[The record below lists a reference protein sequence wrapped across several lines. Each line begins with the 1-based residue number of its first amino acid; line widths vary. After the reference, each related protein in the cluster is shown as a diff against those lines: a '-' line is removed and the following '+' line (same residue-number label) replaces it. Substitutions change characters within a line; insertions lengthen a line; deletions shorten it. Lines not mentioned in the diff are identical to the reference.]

1 MKQPLSVVTIFL
13 CTFQIILAQAPELK
27 NMMPNSW
34 QKLTRLSAQEEKSF
48 FEKGE
53 VRDAILSIDNYFF
66 KKKKIEEMNYQV
78 FTETNCGL
86 RFYRFLISVSP
97 LETIY
102 NAEYKNKT
110 INKEECLK
118 MQGEENCIWQILF
131 LQNKK
136 NVLQNICI
144 RSYSQY
150 WVSQGEWEGYHF
162 NDLMIKPLNKNE
174 IGFFITEVT
183 VAFTAD
189 RQKINENIV
198 PITYHTCKNQ
208 IDASSS
214 TWFSKYNINGD
225 ITNAWSKE
233 GINIQASNYLFDP
246 KCPLKYS
253 IQNAFDGNPAT
264 SYVENTKDDLMQI
277 TFGGFKSKFSKA
289 VNIAI
294 INGYA
299 LNEKYYFAN
308 NRILE
313 LNADIY
319 EFNDT
324 KTELILSK
332 PISLK
337 LKDGIV
343 RYQVVAF
350 DYNNRVGP
358 VSFSAAKLCKGN
370 SFNDTCLAELNLSE
384 STTYVFGEIDE

>member
-13 CTFQIILAQAPELK
+13 CTFQIIFAQAPEVK

-34 QKLTRLSAQEEKSF
+34 QKLTRLSEQEEKSF
-48 FEKGE
+48 FEKDE
-53 VRDAILSIDNYFF
+53 VREAILSIDNSFF
-66 KKKKIEEMNYQV
+66 RKKKIEEMNYQV

-97 LETIY
+97 LESIY

-110 INKEECLK
+110 LSKEECLK
-118 MQGEENCIWQILF
+118 MQGEKNCIWQIVF
-131 LQNKK
+131 LKNKK

-183 VAFTAD
+183 VAFTAN

-214 TWFSKYNINGD
+214 TWFSKYNINED

-233 GINIQASNYLFDP
+233 GINIQASKCLFDP

-264 SYVENTKDDLMQI
+264 SYVENTEDDLFLI
-277 TFGGFKSKFSKA
+277 EIGFSGKFEKL
-289 VNIAI
+289 AI

-299 LNEKYYFAN
+299 LNTSLYKAN
-308 NRILE
+308 NRVKCLSG
-313 LNADIY
+313 DI
-319 EFNDT
+319 EFSDDNMNYQII
-324 KTELILSK
+324 KCLGNYL
-332 PISLK
+332 PF
-337 LKDGIV
+337 DGI
-343 RYQVVAF
+343 
-350 DYNNRVGP
+350 YNGE
-358 VSFSAAKLCKGN
+358 KY
-370 SFNDTCLAELNLSE
+370 NDTCIAELNL
-384 STTYVFGEIDE
+384 YVNKSWLLGDMNE

>member
-1 MKQPLSVVTIFL
+1 MI
-13 CTFQIILAQAPELK
+13 
-27 NMMPNSW
+27 PNSW
-34 QKLTRLSAQEEKSF
+34 QKLTRLSEQEEKEF
-48 FEKGE
+48 FEKDE
-53 VRDAILSIDNYFF
+53 VQDAILSIDNSFF
-66 KKKKIEEMNYQV
+66 RKKKIEEMNYQV

-97 LETIY
+97 LESIY

-110 INKEECLK
+110 LSKEECFK
-118 MQGEENCIWQILF
+118 MQGEENCIWQIVF
-131 LQNKK
+131 LKNK
-136 NVLQNICI
+136 NTVLQKILI

-174 IGFFITEVT
+174 IGFFITEVS

-189 RQKINENIV
+189 RKKINENIV
-198 PITYHTCKNQ
+198 PITYHTCKKQ

-214 TWFSKYNINGD
+214 TWFSKYNIKDD
-225 ITNAWSKE
+225 ITSAWSKE
-233 GINIQASNYLFDP
+233 GINIQASESLFDP

-277 TFGGFKSKFSKA
+277 TFGGFKSKFSKV

-384 STTYVFGEIDE
+384 STTYIFGEINE